1 MSRKKE
7 KSALQGLGGQEHS
20 MGNHLLPSL
29 IQTNFKKFKLK
40 KKMNFGKSNLRK
52 LIFQKFKFKT

>member
-40 KKMNFGKSNLRK
+40 KKNEFWEIEFKK
-52 LIFQKFKFKT
+52 IDFPKILI